1 MAMYPK
7 VRVYQL
13 RARNGNGEELKCGG
27 CNWHVSNLFVLA
39 TNKKEA
45 LGMYRRREA
54 GLCGDCFGEML
65 RGDMPPIIIDA
76 HGEILRV
83 KPLD

>member
-1 MAMYPK
+1 MYPK

-13 RARNGNGEELKCGG
+13 RHKNDEELKCGG

-45 LGMYRRREA
+45 LRMYRRGEA

-65 RGDMPPIIIDA
+65 REDMPPIIIDG
-76 HGEILRV
+76 HGEVLEVR
-83 KPLD
+83 